1 MDEFKSA
8 MMKDIGPG
16 GIRCPCCNLTFTKK
30 HYNQTLLRK
39 RARSRLKQ
47 EDKHILSRNEARPE
61 LG

>member
-8 MMKDIGPG
+8 MMKNIGPG

-47 EDKHILSRNEARPE
+47 EDKPVLN
-61 LG
+61 

>member
-8 MMKDIGPG
+8 MMKNIGPG
-16 GIRCPCCNLTFTKK
+16 GIRCPCCNPTFTKK

-39 RARSRLKQ
+39 MARSRLKQ
-47 EDKHILSRNEARPE
+47 EDKPLLSRNEAYSE